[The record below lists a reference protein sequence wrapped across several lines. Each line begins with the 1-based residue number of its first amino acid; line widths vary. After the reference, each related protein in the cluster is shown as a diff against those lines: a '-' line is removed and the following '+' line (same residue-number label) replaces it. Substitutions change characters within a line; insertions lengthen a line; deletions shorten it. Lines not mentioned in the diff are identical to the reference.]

1 MLCRDFD
8 EECWRLFILA
18 WRLEEVIEMNIR
30 NGKGLALVLL
40 ALGLLAS
47 CGGKDVAAS
56 QPTSLATGAA
66 PRMSAKS
73 VAAADTMVFEDV
85 AVEEA
90 MVEAEAAEYQLAPE
104 PAPATG
110 GSFQEGLADG
120 HIQQERK
127 LIKNGSVSLEVEQL
141 SSTEDAVLQ
150 WCQSFGGYVASSFS
164 HENSAS
170 FTVRIPAA
178 SFDDAMAAAGSLGRV
193 RSRNIST
200 QDVSEQFYDLRTRL
214 DTRKILRDRLQS
226 YLAQAKDM
234 EDLLHIERELN
245 STLTEIESMEGR
257 MRRLSNQ
264 IDYSTI
270 TVDASLPYRTTDQ
283 GFQWPSLDRTVRR
296 FLSNVVDFFVGFV
309 AVVLYIIIF
318 GIPILGLLA
327 FLYWLLLGRVGLL
340 RKIFKGLK

>member
-1 MLCRDFD
+1 
-8 EECWRLFILA
+8 
-18 WRLEEVIEMNIR
+18 MNRR
-30 NGKGLALVLL
+30 NGKVVILVLL
-40 ALGLLAS
+40 TLGLFAS
-47 CGGKDVAAS
+47 CGGTDTAAVQS
-56 QPTSLATGAA
+56 SFKETVAA
-66 PRMSAKS
+66 PRMAAKS
-73 VAAADTMVFEDV
+73 VAAADMMVFEDV
-85 AVEEA
+85 AVEGA
-90 MVEAEAAEYQLAPE
+90 VEAEMDYGVVPE
-104 PAPATG
+104 PTIAGASGG
-110 GSFQEGLADG
+110 GSGGQNPAG
-120 HIQQERK
+120 QQDRK
-127 LIKNGSVSLEVEQL
+127 LIKTGSISLEVEQL
-141 SSTEDAVLQ
+141 AATEEAVLA
-150 WCQSFGGYVASSFS
+150 WCQSFGGYVASSFN
-164 HENSAS
+164 HETNAA
-170 FTVRIPAA
+170 FTVRIPAVR
-178 SFDDAMAAAGSLGRV
+178 FDDAMAAAGNLGRV

-270 TVDASLPYRTTDQ
+270 TVDLQLPYRTTDQ
-283 GFQWPSLDRTVRR
+283 GFQWPSLDRTVPR

-318 GIPILGLLA
+318 GIPILGLVAL
-327 FLYWLLLGRVGLL
+327 LYWLLLGRVGLL

>member
-1 MLCRDFD
+1 
-8 EECWRLFILA
+8 
-18 WRLEEVIEMNIR
+18 MNRR
-30 NGKGLALVLL
+30 NGKGVILALL
-40 ALGLLAS
+40 ALGLFAS
-47 CGGKDVAAS
+47 CGGKDTAAVQS
-56 QPTSLATGAA
+56 SFQETVAA
-66 PRMSAKS
+66 PRMAAKS
-73 VAAADTMVFEDV
+73 VAAADMMVFEDV

-90 MVEAEAAEYQLAPE
+90 VEAEMDYDAVPE
-104 PAPATG
+104 PTIAGASGG
-110 GSFQEGLADG
+110 GSGGSSAGGQNPAG
-120 HIQQERK
+120 QQERK
-127 LIKNGSVSLEVEQL
+127 LIKTGSVSLEVEQL
-141 SSTEDAVLQ
+141 AATEEAVLA

-164 HENSAS
+164 HESSAA

-178 SFDDAMAAAGSLGRV
+178 RFDDAMAAAGNLGRV

-296 FLSNVVDFFVGFV
+296 FLSNLVDFFVGFV

-318 GIPILGLLA
+318 GIPILGLVAL
-327 FLYWLLLGRVGLL
+327 LYWLLLGRVGLL

>member
-1 MLCRDFD
+1 ML
-8 EECWRLFILA
+8 LT
-18 WRLEEVIEMNIR
+18 
-30 NGKGLALVLL
+30 
-40 ALGLLAS
+40 LGLFAS
-47 CGGKDVAAS
+47 CGGEDTAAVQS
-56 QPTSLATGAA
+56 SFKETVAA
-66 PRMSAKS
+66 PRMAAKS
-73 VAAADTMVFEDV
+73 VAAADMMVFEDV
-85 AVEEA
+85 AVEGA
-90 MVEAEAAEYQLAPE
+90 VEAEMDYGVVPE
-104 PAPATG
+104 PTIAGASGG
-110 GSFQEGLADG
+110 GSGGQNPAG
-120 HIQQERK
+120 QQDRK
-127 LIKNGSVSLEVEQL
+127 LIKTGSISLEVEQL
-141 SSTEDAVLQ
+141 AATEEAVLA
-150 WCQSFGGYVASSFS
+150 WCQSFGGYVASSFN
-164 HENSAS
+164 HETNAA
-170 FTVRIPAA
+170 FTVRIPAVR
-178 SFDDAMAAAGSLGRV
+178 FDDAMAAAGNLGRV

-283 GFQWPSLDRTVRR
+283 GFQWPSLDRTVPR

-318 GIPILGLLA
+318 GIPILGLVAL
-327 FLYWLLLGRVGLL
+327 LYWLLLGRVGLL

>member
-1 MLCRDFD
+1 
-8 EECWRLFILA
+8 
-18 WRLEEVIEMNIR
+18 MNRR
-30 NGKGLALVLL
+30 NGKVVILVLL
-40 ALGLLAS
+40 TLGLFAS
-47 CGGKDVAAS
+47 CGGEDTAAVQS
-56 QPTSLATGAA
+56 SFKETVAA
-66 PRMSAKS
+66 PRMAAKS
-73 VAAADTMVFEDV
+73 VAAADMMVFEDV
-85 AVEEA
+85 VVEGA
-90 MVEAEAAEYQLAPE
+90 VEAEMDYGAVPE
-104 PAPATG
+104 PTIAGASGG
-110 GSFQEGLADG
+110 GSGGQNPAG
-120 HIQQERK
+120 QQDRK
-127 LIKNGSVSLEVEQL
+127 LIKTGSISLEVEQL
-141 SSTEDAVLQ
+141 AATEEAVLA
-150 WCQSFGGYVASSFS
+150 WCQSFGGYVASSFN
-164 HENSAS
+164 HETNAA
-170 FTVRIPAA
+170 FTVRIPAVH
-178 SFDDAMAAAGSLGRV
+178 FDAAMAAAGNLGRV
-193 RSRNIST
+193 RSRNVST

-283 GFQWPSLDRTVRR
+283 GFQWPSLDRNVRR

-318 GIPILGLLA
+318 GIPILGLVAL
-327 FLYWLLLGRVGLL
+327 LYWLLLGRVGLL

>member
-1 MLCRDFD
+1 
-8 EECWRLFILA
+8 
-18 WRLEEVIEMNIR
+18 MNRR
-30 NGKGLALVLL
+30 NGKVVILVLL
-40 ALGLLAS
+40 TLGLFAS
-47 CGGKDVAAS
+47 CGGTDTAAVQS
-56 QPTSLATGAA
+56 SFKETVAA
-66 PRMSAKS
+66 PRMAAKS
-73 VAAADTMVFEDV
+73 VAAADMMVFEDV
-85 AVEEA
+85 AVEGA
-90 MVEAEAAEYQLAPE
+90 VEAEMDYGVVPE
-104 PAPATG
+104 PTIAGASGG
-110 GSFQEGLADG
+110 GSGGQNPAG
-120 HIQQERK
+120 QQDRK
-127 LIKNGSVSLEVEQL
+127 LIKTGSISLEVEQL
-141 SSTEDAVLQ
+141 AATEEAVLA

-164 HENSAS
+164 HEGSAA
-170 FTVRIPAA
+170 FTVRIPAVR
-178 SFDDAMAAAGSLGRV
+178 FDDAMAAAGNLGRV

-270 TVDASLPYRTTDQ
+270 TVDLQLPYRTTDQ

-296 FLSNVVDFFVGFV
+296 FLSNVVDFFVDFV

-318 GIPILGLLA
+318 GIPILGLVAL
-327 FLYWLLLGRVGLL
+327 LYWLLLGRVGLL
-340 RKIFKGLK
+340 KRIFKGLK

>member
-1 MLCRDFD
+1 
-8 EECWRLFILA
+8 
-18 WRLEEVIEMNIR
+18 MNR
-30 NGKGLALVLL
+30 WNGKVVILVLL
-40 ALGLLAS
+40 TLGLFAS
-47 CGGKDVAAS
+47 CGGTDTAAVQS
-56 QPTSLATGAA
+56 SFKETVAA
-66 PRMSAKS
+66 PRMAAKS
-73 VAAADTMVFEDV
+73 VAAADMMVFEAV
-85 AVEEA
+85 AVEGA
-90 MVEAEAAEYQLAPE
+90 VEAEMDYGAVPE
-104 PAPATG
+104 PTIAGASGG
-110 GSFQEGLADG
+110 GSGGQNPAG
-120 HIQQERK
+120 QQDRK
-127 LIKNGSVSLEVEQL
+127 LIKTGSISLEVEQL
-141 SSTEDAVLQ
+141 AATEEAVLA
-150 WCQSFGGYVASSFS
+150 WCQSFGGYVASSFN
-164 HENSAS
+164 HETNAA
-170 FTVRIPAA
+170 FTVRIPAVR
-178 SFDDAMAAAGSLGRV
+178 FDDAMAAAGNLGRV

-200 QDVSEQFYDLRTRL
+200 QDVSEQFYDLQTRL

-283 GFQWPSLDRTVRR
+283 GFQWPSLDRTVPR

-318 GIPILGLLA
+318 GIPILGLVAL
-327 FLYWLLLGRVGLL
+327 LYWLLLGRVGLL

>member
-1 MLCRDFD
+1 
-8 EECWRLFILA
+8 
-18 WRLEEVIEMNIR
+18 MNRR
-30 NGKGLALVLL
+30 NGKVVILVLL
-40 ALGLLAS
+40 TLGLFAS
-47 CGGKDVAAS
+47 CGGTDTAAVQS
-56 QPTSLATGAA
+56 SFKETVAA
-66 PRMSAKS
+66 PRMAAKS
-73 VAAADTMVFEDV
+73 VAAADMMVFEDV
-85 AVEEA
+85 AVEGA
-90 MVEAEAAEYQLAPE
+90 VEAEMDYGVVPE
-104 PAPATG
+104 PTIAGASGG
-110 GSFQEGLADG
+110 GSGGQNPAG
-120 HIQQERK
+120 QQDRK
-127 LIKNGSVSLEVEQL
+127 LIKTGSISLEVEQL
-141 SSTEDAVLQ
+141 AATEEAVLA

-164 HENSAS
+164 HEGSAA
-170 FTVRIPAA
+170 FTVRIPAVR
-178 SFDDAMAAAGSLGRV
+178 FDDAMAAAGNLGRV

-283 GFQWPSLDRTVRR
+283 GFQWPSLDRTVPR

-318 GIPILGLLA
+318 GIPILGLVVL
-327 FLYWLLLGRVGLL
+327 LYWLLLGRVGLL

>member
-1 MLCRDFD
+1 M
-8 EECWRLFILA
+8 I
-18 WRLEEVIEMNIR
+18 
-30 NGKGLALVLL
+30 LVLL
-40 ALGLLAS
+40 TLGLFAS
-47 CGGKDVAAS
+47 CGGEDTAAVQS
-56 QPTSLATGAA
+56 SFKETVAA
-66 PRMSAKS
+66 PRMAAKS
-73 VAAADTMVFEDV
+73 VAAADMMVFEDV
-85 AVEEA
+85 AVEGA
-90 MVEAEAAEYQLAPE
+90 VEAEMDYGVVPE
-104 PAPATG
+104 PTIAGASGG
-110 GSFQEGLADG
+110 GSGGQNPAG
-120 HIQQERK
+120 QQDRK
-127 LIKNGSVSLEVEQL
+127 LIKTGSISLEVEQL
-141 SSTEDAVLQ
+141 AATEEAVLA
-150 WCQSFGGYVASSFS
+150 WCQSFGGYVASSFN
-164 HENSAS
+164 HETNAA
-170 FTVRIPAA
+170 FTVRIPAVR
-178 SFDDAMAAAGSLGRV
+178 FDDAMAAAGNLGRV

-283 GFQWPSLDRTVRR
+283 GFQWPSLDRTVPR

-318 GIPILGLLA
+318 GIPILGLVAL
-327 FLYWLLLGRVGLL
+327 LYWLLLGRVGLL